1 MKQLIALHRIAF
13 RPLALA
19 AALFALA
26 GVGYADDGIDPAR
39 RFSWSEN
46 SGWNNWRTSLESAS
60 VDLRF
65 LSGFVWSEN
74 LGWIKLGTGNGP
86 YANTGAGNWGV
97 NIDADNLSGYAWSEG
112 AGWISFSTAQGSATI
127 DRQTG
132 QFGGWAWGENI
143 GWIHLAGIAV
153 DAEDY
158 GARTFY
164 TFLRGTVLCI
174 R

>member
-74 LGWIKLGTGNGP
+74 LGWIKLGTGNAP
-86 YANTGAGNWGV
+86 RWARAWLAIVCPPTASAPPSSPCCPAGRWN
-97 NIDADNLSGYAWSEG
+97 
-112 AGWISFSTAQGSATI
+112 
-127 DRQTG
+127 
-132 QFGGWAWGENI
+132 
-143 GWIHLAGIAV
+143 
-153 DAEDY
+153 
-158 GARTFY
+158 
-164 TFLRGTVLCI
+164 
-174 R
+174 

>member
-1 MKQLIALHRIAF
+1 MKTIFALHRIAF

-46 SGWNNWRTSLESAS
+46 AGWQNWRTSLESAS

-86 YANTGAGNWGV
+86 YANTDADNWGV

-112 AGWISFSTAQGSATI
+112 AGWISFSTAKGSATI

-143 GWIHLAGIAV
+143 GWIHLEGIAT
-153 DAEDY
+153 DTTGY
-158 GARTFY
+158 GVRTFY
-164 TFLRGTVLCI
+164 TFQRGSIICI

>member
-1 MKQLIALHRIAF
+1 MKTIFALHRIAF

-46 SGWNNWRTSLESAS
+46 AGWQNWRTSLESAS

-86 YANTGAGNWGV
+86 YANTDADNWGV
-97 NIDADNLSGYAWSEG
+97 NVNADQLSGYAWSE
-112 AGWISFSTAQGSATI
+112 ASGWISFSTAQGSATI

-143 GWIHLAGIAV
+143 GWIHLEGIAT
-153 DAEDY
+153 DTTSY
-158 GARTFY
+158 GVRTFY
-164 TFLRGTVLCI
+164 NFQRGSLICI

>member
-127 DRQTG
+127 NRQAG
-132 QFGGWAWGENI
+132 QFGG
-143 GWIHLAGIAV
+143 
-153 DAEDY
+153 
-158 GARTFY
+158 
-164 TFLRGTVLCI
+164 
-174 R
+174 